1 MILQRISLPTLLLV
15 GAILAPKAD
24 AVTYSV
30 SASEDGMDL
39 TEALKKAGPGDKISL
54 EDGIYDTALE
64 SYTDGEKGNPITI
77 KGSRDAIINGD
88 NGDSRSVLINHSYI
102 TLRVSSQQ
110 MPISLTQN

>member
-15 GAILAPKAD
+15 GAILAPNAD

-64 SYTDGEKGNPITI
+64 SYTDGEKDNPII
-77 KGSRDAIINGD
+77 IEGSRDAIINGD
-88 NGDSRSVLINHSYI
+88 NGNSRSVLINHSFI

-110 MPISLTQN
+110 LLIYLIQN